1 MTFVEKVLNLSLY
14 FHEGPFFTVLVVSH
28 ERFHYYSS
36 FLSVPSDSWFEG
48 GEKVLHQSGSS
59 IISKSRSDDGR
70 RSMSSCALI
79 GTNSC
84 SADKSVWLRF
94 ELLLHSVRK
103 KTTTEKSCL
112 GIYSILPGAFTIRG
126 HNCEQLWVF
135 FPPLI
140 SSTLLSFQEAV
151 TVHIMCTV
159 LLQSP

>member
-1 MTFVEKVLNLSLY
+1 
-14 FHEGPFFTVLVVSH
+14 
-28 ERFHYYSS
+28 
-36 FLSVPSDSWFEG
+36 
-48 GEKVLHQSGSS
+48 
-59 IISKSRSDDGR
+59 
-70 RSMSSCALI
+70 MSSCALI

-103 KTTTEKSCL
+103 KTTIEKSCSS
-112 GIYSILPGAFTIRG
+112 IYSILPGAFTIRG
-126 HNCEQLWVF
+126 HNSEQLWVF
-135 FPPLI
+135 FPLLI